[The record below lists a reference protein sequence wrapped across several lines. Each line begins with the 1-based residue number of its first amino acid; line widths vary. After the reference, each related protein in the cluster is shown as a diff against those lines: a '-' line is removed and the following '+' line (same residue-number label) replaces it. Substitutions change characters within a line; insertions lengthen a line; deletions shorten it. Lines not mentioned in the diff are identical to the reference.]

1 MCQPRYF
8 LLPCEIFNF
17 MSPRASALCTARHPR
32 GPEITVPLAKWCN
45 YTEMAKERKKKNW
58 TRLLCRFKFRNRREE
73 RDNSRV
79 SRRKSY
85 SRGKRVGG
93 ESGVCFAGFTRSECL
108 HLPKTVWDDC
118 MWVLFFFPWPWW
130 CENEERFR
138 AVLTVRGSRPCLLW
152 GSVCSQIVAPVLNY
166 EKQTA
171 VGHVKFSQDNHSF
184 SESKRSIQLKSKTE
198 RDGQKDGE
206 KKKKKGWQISRAQ
219 TNRRCDG
226 VMEWRCCACC
236 RGGTILLLP
245 RI

>member
-45 YTEMAKERKKKNW
+45 YTEMAKERKKKIGLGFYVDSNLEIDGKKEI
-58 TRLLCRFKFRNRREE
+58 TAECRGEKATHVESE
-73 RDNSRV
+73 W
-79 SRRKSY
+79 
-85 SRGKRVGG
+85 G

-206 KKKKKGWQISRAQ
+206 KKKKKGDR
-219 TNRRCDG
+219 
-226 VMEWRCCACC
+226 
-236 RGGTILLLP
+236 
-245 RI
+245 